1 MTAFLAIVED
11 TWRQSKQ
18 QVVFF
23 ILAGVLVLTAIG
35 FLAGFKVK
43 NNAEGKQVMSLPFGS
58 DEEAGLGLD
67 FLWDAKYRE
76 LVHQEL
82 KHDEALRRK
91 REEYEAAQARFAEL
105 ARSGTP
111 GDEALT
117 AANNAIDD
125 KRRELKDLQTSQLEA
140 AQEVVDQRTKG
151 LSEMDKGVEIWLHWT
166 VWLLFKFSMWLFI
179 AGCAGYFPGMLAAGA
194 VDVLVSKPISRA
206 QLFFGKFL
214 GGMVLYSALLLAVYL
229 LVFVGV
235 GIRTGVWH
243 GRLFAGIP
251 LTIFSAA
258 LLYSMVAWIGVFTRS
273 TAFAIIIG
281 YLFYF
286 IIDTFVGWTQR
297 IGEIGELAESFST
310 VKAVSDFAKIA
321 FPGFGRLE
329 DAASAAVL
337 NVPILEFQP
346 FLVATLWMAAC
357 LGTAYWRFQKL
368 DF

>member
-1 MTAFLAIVED
+1 MGAFLAIVGD

-18 QVVFF
+18 QIVFF
-23 ILAGVLVLTAIG
+23 ILAGVLLLTGIG
-35 FLAGFKVK
+35 FVAGFKVK
-43 NNAEGKQVMSLPFGS
+43 SNEEGKPVMSFPFG
-58 DEEAGLGLD
+58 DEKAQFGLD

-82 KHDEALRRK
+82 KHDVVLKAKQEEVEKLRSSLKPQQMVDLDNEEPSAEQLAVAKAIEDYTQLRK
-91 REEYEAAQARFAEL
+91 DQVEAAQ
-105 ARSGTP
+105 
-111 GDEALT
+111 
-117 AANNAIDD
+117 
-125 KRRELKDLQTSQLEA
+125 K
-140 AQEVVDQRTKG
+140 VVDERSKN
-151 LSEMDKGVEIWLHWT
+151 LSSVDKGVEIWLHWAT
-166 VWLLFKFSMWLFI
+166 WLLFKFSMWLFI

-214 GGMVLYSALLLAVYL
+214 GGMVLFSALLFVVYL
-229 LVFVGV
+229 LVFLGV
-235 GIRTGVWH
+235 GIRTGTWH
-243 GRLFAGIP
+243 LRFFAGIP
-251 LTIFSAA
+251 LTIFSAS
-258 LLYSMVAWIGVFTRS
+258 LLYAMVAWIGVFTRS

-297 IGEIGELAESFST
+297 IGEVSEIAESFTT
-310 VKAVSDFAKIA
+310 VKTVSDFAKIA

-346 FLVATLWMAAC
+346 FMVASLWLIAC
-357 LGTAYWRFQKL
+357 LGTAYYKFYKL